1 MVSLSWRKGEVGG
14 EGQRLRYSAARGVMT
29 EDLRSELSARK
40 DEVLTFL
47 RGAIEQEHFSTQTI
61 QPASRDRN
69 VPLSFAQ
76 QRLWFLNELVPGNP
90 FYNEFIGLRLNVHL
104 NIKILEQ
111 SLKEIVRRH
120 EALRTTFSTTDGGPV
135 QVISPILPLPLN
147 VIDLR
152 RLPAAER
159 EAEAIRLATEETRL
173 PFDLASGP
181 LVRTSLLQMGEADY
195 AFLLIM
201 HHIISDTWSLGIFF
215 QELTTLYNAFALGRP
230 SPLAELAIQYA
241 DYAVWQRE
249 WLQGEVLEGQLNYW
263 REQLRELPLLQ
274 MPTDR
279 ARPAV
284 QTFRGA
290 QLRLEIAP
298 TLVTQLRQLSQRE
311 GVTPFMTMM
320 AAFKVLLYRYTGQD
334 DIVVGSYIAGRNRA
348 EIEGL
353 IGFFINTQVLR
364 TDLSGDPTFLEL
376 LVREHEV
383 AVGAYAHQD
392 VPFEMV
398 VEKLQPDRELN
409 RNPLFQVVFQ
419 LQNMPTTG
427 ERRANTTQP
436 SFEINRST
444 AIFDMSVNLW
454 ETGNDIK
461 GEIEYNTDLF
471 DEATIERL
479 ARHYRRLLESIVA
492 HSDQPISQLSLL
504 SASEERQLVREW
516 NQTATDYPRASCIHQ
531 LFEAQVQ
538 RSPEAVAVIFE
549 NQQLSYG
556 ELNRRANQ
564 LAGYLQQEGVGVE
577 TLVGVMVERS
587 VELVISLLAVLKAGG
602 AYVPLDA
609 SYPAERLQ
617 YMMADAGVAVVIT
630 QSGLAPR
637 LAESG
642 VRVVSIDG
650 QWPEIEQQSAANVAS
665 SVRAEN
671 LAYVIY
677 TSGSTGRPKGAL
689 GTHRAALNRFSWMWK
704 TYPFE
709 ASEICCQKT
718 SISFVDSIWEIFGPL
733 LQGVANVIISEQTL
747 K

>member
-1 MVSLSWRKGEVGG
+1 V
-14 EGQRLRYSAARGVMT
+14 
-29 EDLRSELSARK
+29 
-40 DEVLTFL
+40 
-47 RGAIEQEHFSTQTI
+47 
-61 QPASRDRN
+61 
-69 VPLSFAQ
+69 
-76 QRLWFLNELVPGNP
+76 
-90 FYNEFIGLRLNVHL
+90 
-104 NIKILEQ
+104 
-111 SLKEIVRRH
+111 
-120 EALRTTFSTTDGGPV
+120 
-135 QVISPILPLPLN
+135 
-147 VIDLR
+147 
-152 RLPAAER
+152 
-159 EAEAIRLATEETRL
+159 
-173 PFDLASGP
+173 
-181 LVRTSLLQMGEADY
+181 
-195 AFLLIM
+195 
-201 HHIISDTWSLGIFF
+201 
-215 QELTTLYNAFALGRP
+215 
-230 SPLAELAIQYA
+230 
-241 DYAVWQRE
+241 
-249 WLQGEVLEGQLNYW
+249 
-263 REQLRELPLLQ
+263 
-274 MPTDR
+274 
-279 ARPAV
+279 
-284 QTFRGA
+284 
-290 QLRLEIAP
+290 
-298 TLVTQLRQLSQRE
+298 
-311 GVTPFMTMM
+311 

-334 DIVVGSYIAGRNRA
+334 DIVVGPYIAGRNRA

-516 NQTATDYPRASCIHQ
+516 NQTATDYPCASCIHQ
-531 LFEAQVQ
+531 LFEAQVE
-538 RSPEAVAVIFE
+538 RKPERVAVIFE
-549 NQQLSYG
+549 DQQLSYG

-577 TLVGVMVERS
+577 TLVGVMMERS

-650 QWPEIEQQSAANVAS
+650 QWPEIEQQSAANVGS

-677 TSGSTGRPKGAL
+677 TSGSTGKPKGVMVAHRGLSSVAETQFKTFELRSSDRVLQYSSSSFDASVFEILMAIRAGGSLCLVPRDSVIPGPAL
-689 GTHRAALNRFSWMWK
+689 VN
-704 TYPFE
+704 
-709 ASEICCQKT
+709 
-718 SISFVDSIWEIFGPL
+718 L
-733 LQGVANVIISEQTL
+733 LGDQAVTIVTL
-747 K
+747 PPSV